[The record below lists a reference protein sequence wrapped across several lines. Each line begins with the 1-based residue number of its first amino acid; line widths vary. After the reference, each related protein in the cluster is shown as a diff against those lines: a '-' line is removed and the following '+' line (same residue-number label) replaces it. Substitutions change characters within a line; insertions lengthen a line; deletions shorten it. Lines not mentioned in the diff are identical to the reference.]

1 MWRVDAANNEAL
13 FFAMFAGDDR
23 IDCRVDLAA
32 LRDRAAA
39 DGSSPNDVVETFKRH
54 RSTIERIASEQYDT
68 GATMPVVRTH
78 QLTPRGSSARRSEPG
93 LLVGPDN

>member
-1 MWRVDAANNEAL
+1 MSDGLPEMPLTSDPSGEFDASNNEAL

-23 IDCRVDLAA
+23 IDCRVDIAA

-39 DGSSPNDVVETFKRH
+39 DGTSPSDVIETFKRH

-78 QLTPRGSSARRSEPG
+78 QLTPG
-93 LLVGPDN
+93 